1 MRLLLATVLL
11 AACSSS
17 SAPSEELTQAP
28 VRAAKIETARAP
40 ALPQRP
46 QPSAALAADLVD
58 ANPNVRRAAIKEA
71 RADADPA
78 VLLAASRDSD
88 LSVGVLA
95 TEALGQRYAK
105 GELPVGE
112 LIARATDPSLND
124 RVRVTA
130 LNGLGVIS
138 SPDAANLLTDL
149 LARGTQLERGSAAI
163 LLQHQDPELAIPA
176 LIRALADADETVR
189 ANVLESLRARS
200 RGRDFGSDAGAWTAW
215 WQSRPR

>member
-28 VRAAKIETARAP
+28 VRTAKIETARPP
-40 ALPQRP
+40 ALPQRA

-105 GELPVGE
+105 GELPVSE

-149 LARGTQLERGSAAI
+149 LSRGTQLERGTAAI
-163 LLQHQDPELAIPA
+163 LLQHQDPELAMPA
-176 LIRALADADETVR
+176 LIRALADADEIVR